1 MKKSVS
7 ICISLIASSAIT
19 WLGACNNNNPKNT
32 DKQEEAATSGA
43 YSTTQ
48 LPQDAQPVC
57 VVPQSTFNTW
67 FTSGTPTTNGAVAPA
82 NSVTFGHQN
91 NCDFYQ
97 WSHQMFLW
105 ITSVDQGQYGGAV
118 IASPTFYTVVPDD
131 SLGGLKLQQH
141 VQGILPIAKSGLVK
155 NGPNR
160 LPMVT
165 DKQGNLFELLV
176 HKPGEKLIVRTQAG
190 KSMELASVEQQGA
203 QVLMKDK
210 AGKQI
215 EQPLL
220 AANLIHPENILHAF
234 TTTAGSRVIVN
245 SNGIPVDGEVDQA
258 TQDALIAQ
266 NGSLVYYITMVND
279 MYAYFLTGVKS
290 KALPGNQFPTTAA
303 DRSAIVAYARKNGF
317 AIPADS
323 NALAIELKTSW
334 VLAESL
340 QNTAGY
346 FLMDAMVP
354 TYTPV
359 SDSVWKPGAPK
370 MAKLALIGAHIV
382 GSVAGHPEMVWATF
396 EHNTNSPNASYQ
408 YINKQNEVTTV
419 PADKGQWLLNANAGS
434 GTDNVSY
441 IHVEDNTNILVAKNG
456 NTIKAS
462 NTLRVF
468 PFGVGTIGR
477 PNQQDTSASASNT
490 ELISINNNIISMIP
504 GNDLRK
510 NYLQIGAT
518 WTFGGA
524 APNGHSYSVDTA
536 VGSAIGTSQL
546 ANSTMETYFQRDG
559 KSCFTCH
566 SGNKSLLPGK
576 LSHVYDSIAP
586 LSIIGRK

>member
-7 ICISLIASSAIT
+7 ICISLIASGTIT
-19 WLGACNNNNPKNT
+19 WLGACNNNPKNT
-32 DKQEEAATSGA
+32 EKHEETATNSN

-48 LPQDAQPVC
+48 LPQDALPIC
-57 VVPQSTFNTW
+57 VVPPSTFNSW

-82 NSVTFGHQN
+82 NSVAFPSN
-91 NCDFYQ
+91 DNCDFYQ

-105 ITSVDQGQYGGAV
+105 ITSVDQGQYGGSV

-131 SLGGLKLQQH
+131 SLGGLKLQKH

-176 HKPGEKLIVRTQAG
+176 HKPGEKLIVRTKSG
-190 KSMELASVEQQGA
+190 RSMELATVEQQGA

-210 AGKQI
+210 AGKLI

-234 TTTAGSRVIVN
+234 TTSTGTRVIVN
-245 SNGIPVDGEVDQA
+245 SNGVPVDGEVDQA

-279 MYAYFLTGVKS
+279 MYAYFLTGVKTN
-290 KALPGNQFPTTAA
+290 ALPGNQFPTTAA
-303 DRSAIVAYARKNGF
+303 DRTAIVAYARKQGF
-317 AIPADS
+317 PIPSDS

-346 FLMDAMVP
+346 FLMDAMIP
-354 TYTPV
+354 TYSPV
-359 SDSVWKPGAPK
+359 SDSVWKPGPPK
-370 MAKLALIGAHIV
+370 MAKLALVGAHIV
-382 GSVAGHPEMVWATF
+382 GSVAHHPEMVWATF

-408 YINKQNEVTTV
+408 YINQQNQVTTV
-419 PADKGQWLLNANAGS
+419 PADKGQWLFNANAGT
-434 GTDNVSY
+434 GNDNVSY
-441 IHVEDNTNILVAKNG
+441 IHVESGSNILVAKNG

-462 NTLRVF
+462 NTQRVF
-468 PFGVGTIGR
+468 PFGVGTDGR
-477 PNQQDTSASASNT
+477 PNQQDTSAAQSNT
-490 ELISINNNIISMIP
+490 ELISINNNVISMIP

-518 WTFGGA
+518 WTFGGT
-524 APNGHSYSVDTA
+524 APNGKSYPLDTTH
-536 VGSAIGTSQL
+536 GSAIGTSQL

-566 SGNKSLLPGK
+566 SGNKSLLPGQ

-586 LSIIGRK
+586 LPIILKK